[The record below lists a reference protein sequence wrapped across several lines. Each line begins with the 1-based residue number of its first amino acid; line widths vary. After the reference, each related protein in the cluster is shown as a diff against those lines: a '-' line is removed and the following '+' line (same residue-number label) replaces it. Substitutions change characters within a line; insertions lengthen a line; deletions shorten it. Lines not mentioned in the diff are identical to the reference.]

1 MTAALTWAQERS
13 EQPLLEISLDGSDT
27 WTALADAIGQPL
39 SAGWKYRVR
48 MPTGQFD
55 AAELDR
61 VEITYSLP

>member
-1 MTAALTWAQERS
+1 MTATLTWGQERGK
-13 EQPLLEISLDGSDT
+13 QPLLEISLDG
-27 WTALADAIGQPL
+27 AVADAIGQPL
-39 SAGWKYRVR
+39 STGWKYRVR